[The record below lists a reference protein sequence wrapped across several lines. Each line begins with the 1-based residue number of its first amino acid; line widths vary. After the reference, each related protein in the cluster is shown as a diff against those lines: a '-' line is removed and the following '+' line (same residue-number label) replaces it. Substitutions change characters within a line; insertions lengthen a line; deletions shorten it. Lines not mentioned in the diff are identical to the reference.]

1 MILFDN
7 TMFYIAKVSYQDANN
22 LKFVVIRL

>member
-7 TMFYIAKVSYQDANN
+7 TMFYIEKVNYQDANN
-22 LKFVVIRL
+22 FKFVAIRL